1 MPHAVLCV
9 GSNTEGYDDIP
20 AWRDQWTGGVY
31 GGLGVSRWN
40 VTSRPDAFWSR
51 YWLCGCDATRPGPAI
66 GVADPGLAAL

>member
-31 GGLGVSRWN
+31 GGPGVSRWN
-40 VTSRPDAFWSR
+40 MTSGPGAIWSQ
-51 YWLCGCDATRPGPAI
+51 YWLSGCSGSFG
-66 GVADPGLAAL
+66 GV